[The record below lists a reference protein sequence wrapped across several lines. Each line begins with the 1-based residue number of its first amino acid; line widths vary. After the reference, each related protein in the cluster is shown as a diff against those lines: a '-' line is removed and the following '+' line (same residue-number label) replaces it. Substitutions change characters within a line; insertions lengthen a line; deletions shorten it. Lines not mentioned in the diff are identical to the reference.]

1 MSESEE
7 EDECMDEEQF
17 ISIKNE
23 FYKFREQLSKNI
35 KKTFISSKEGCY
47 LIEDSCIKE
56 LEEGFNDYEL
66 LKRENKIDEKFDY
79 DDFIPEDFTFIN
91 DFSSVINCLKS
102 KKKFKLI
109 SKQLLEEIYDED
121 FLKEKNCIKYYSGK
135 NKLLIE
141 FKDKVENKS
150 ILIIDPL
157 NENEIEK
164 RIYII
169 TNKPEKNG
177 ISLNKLLN
185 EKDKFNNESEEKYNN
200 MTIIPYEIYYN
211 ILKFFVYY
219 FYYEKDLSN
228 DKKEIFKD
236 NEDYYL
242 INNEWLIKFKKYY
255 DYKSSHIKILGKDLK
270 AKYNNLEQNFND
282 NISINKNIIDYNEIN
297 LFDEIINM
305 AIKPK
310 RKILHNIYYFL
321 NSYIITSKMM
331 DIIKS
336 IFKNKE
342 IDVPTQKI
350 KFINNYI
357 YLIYPKKII
366 VGTLDKNN
374 IFNSKYLFAYNST
387 EIFESEKEDLFKTS
401 IEEYLNEFDCKLN
414 NYELQSLTYEDNEK
428 VGKFINI
435 KNDKIIE
442 NQSNKN
448 IIGTENKNNEQPK
461 PKNNSPNKSNEKGKQ
476 EEVKESK
483 KDNSEKNDI
492 INSNEKQ
499 NLLKVNSIQKEK
511 NDNSKNEIEKSNKD
525 KKNIN
530 EHLDKNKE
538 ELNEKNEKLLNSEN
552 DYKKLK
558 TEFSNIENKLKE
570 KEIELKNQLD
580 INELNNKKLE
590 EKEKEIKEFNEKI
603 KQFSIDNNNKEEN
616 INKLNKDIE
625 EKDKLINNL
634 ENSKKELEEKS
645 KKVNEEI
652 KKLKEKKENK
662 KEKQN
667 NKVNELMKE
676 NQKLKEENKDKLDKL
691 TNLYNGL
698 KKDNDELKKKEIEY
712 QQKIQENEKKLKD
725 MDNKEET
732 IKKLTEE
739 IELEKEKNNKNNEIK
754 QKNKNEKNNLNRKIK
769 ELEENE
775 TKCKQELENKNQ
787 EIEELKKSND
797 EILKKKNEEMDDLK
811 TKYEENNS
819 NLVKEI
825 NKLKDEVEQLK
836 QNNSKISSDLEEKI
850 KNNEQLKKES
860 EDFENKKN
868 EIKTKVNEYKKKV
881 SQKLEDKEETIKKL
895 NKEIELEKENNTKI
909 NEQNKILIKDKK
921 DLNAKIEELNKE
933 VKLKNDLNEEK
944 EKLIKEKEDL
954 EEKLNQD
961 IKELK
966 KTNKMNENK
975 IKEYEE
981 RLKESNQKEEEDN
994 KIIKELE
1001 EKNKNNEQLEKENK
1015 SLKEKEIKLEEKI
1028 SEFSKIIEEKNKEI
1042 YDLSE
1047 FKNQVEESEKNI
1059 ILLDEIEKK
1068 ENEIEMKKIE
1078 FEKDKEENERIQ
1090 KENERI
1096 QKENEML
1103 IKKKEEIEKQIKEKK
1118 PLLNY
1123 IEIKTLKEPILIGL
1137 NNIGATCFMNST
1149 LQCLSQTK
1157 ALSDFFLNP
1166 KNENLIQNNNI
1177 AINNKNENKN
1187 DLQLSPVFSDLIKQL
1202 WNIEGSKP
1210 FSPNNFR
1217 IRVEQMN
1224 PLFRQGQPG
1233 DSKDFI
1239 IFILEQLHKELKR
1252 PNKNII
1258 KAPSSKLNQ
1267 YNKNSSFEH
1276 FYYDFQSEL
1285 SIISDVFYGF
1295 NETSNE
1301 CLNCKN
1307 LYNCQGNFNNP
1318 ICYNYGIFNVII
1330 FPLEE
1335 VKNMKNNFMQN
1346 NYIQNN
1352 YMQNNYP
1359 QNNLMNNSF
1368 DCIQN
1373 NLMQNGYM
1381 PNYCMQN
1388 SGNFNTYNSNVQN
1401 IENNNVTLID
1411 CFCYNQKVDKF
1422 TGDNRNYCNICR
1434 QLYDSFYC
1442 SKIFSSP
1449 NVLIL
1454 ILNRG
1459 KGNIFHVNLEFTETI
1474 DISQFVLQ
1482 KDKPQI
1488 IYKLYGV
1495 ITHIG
1500 ESGPNAH
1507 FVASCKSYIDNK
1519 WYRFND
1525 AFVSPINDFQKE
1537 ILYFGIP
1544 YILFY
1549 QRC

>member
-1 MSESEE
+1 
-7 EDECMDEEQF
+7 
-17 ISIKNE
+17 
-23 FYKFREQLSKNI
+23 
-35 KKTFISSKEGCY
+35 
-47 LIEDSCIKE
+47 
-56 LEEGFNDYEL
+56 
-66 LKRENKIDEKFDY
+66 
-79 DDFIPEDFTFIN
+79 
-91 DFSSVINCLKS
+91 
-102 KKKFKLI
+102 
-109 SKQLLEEIYDED
+109 
-121 FLKEKNCIKYYSGK
+121 
-135 NKLLIE
+135 
-141 FKDKVENKS
+141 
-150 ILIIDPL
+150 
-157 NENEIEK
+157 
-164 RIYII
+164 
-169 TNKPEKNG
+169 
-177 ISLNKLLN
+177 
-185 EKDKFNNESEEKYNN
+185 
-200 MTIIPYEIYYN
+200 
-211 ILKFFVYY
+211 
-219 FYYEKDLSN
+219 
-228 DKKEIFKD
+228 
-236 NEDYYL
+236 
-242 INNEWLIKFKKYY
+242 
-255 DYKSSHIKILGKDLK
+255 
-270 AKYNNLEQNFND
+270 
-282 NISINKNIIDYNEIN
+282 
-297 LFDEIINM
+297 
-305 AIKPK
+305 
-310 RKILHNIYYFL
+310 
-321 NSYIITSKMM
+321 
-331 DIIKS
+331 
-336 IFKNKE
+336 
-342 IDVPTQKI
+342 
-350 KFINNYI
+350 
-357 YLIYPKKII
+357 
-366 VGTLDKNN
+366 
-374 IFNSKYLFAYNST
+374 
-387 EIFESEKEDLFKTS
+387 
-401 IEEYLNEFDCKLN
+401 
-414 NYELQSLTYEDNEK
+414 
-428 VGKFINI
+428 
-435 KNDKIIE
+435 
-442 NQSNKN
+442 
-448 IIGTENKNNEQPK
+448 
-461 PKNNSPNKSNEKGKQ
+461 
-476 EEVKESK
+476 
-483 KDNSEKNDI
+483 
-492 INSNEKQ
+492 
-499 NLLKVNSIQKEK
+499 
-511 NDNSKNEIEKSNKD
+511 
-525 KKNIN
+525 
-530 EHLDKNKE
+530 
-538 ELNEKNEKLLNSEN
+538 
-552 DYKKLK
+552 
-558 TEFSNIENKLKE
+558 
-570 KEIELKNQLD
+570 
-580 INELNNKKLE
+580 
-590 EKEKEIKEFNEKI
+590 
-603 KQFSIDNNNKEEN
+603 
-616 INKLNKDIE
+616 
-625 EKDKLINNL
+625 
-634 ENSKKELEEKS
+634 
-645 KKVNEEI
+645 
-652 KKLKEKKENK
+652 
-662 KEKQN
+662 
-667 NKVNELMKE
+667 
-676 NQKLKEENKDKLDKL
+676 
-691 TNLYNGL
+691 
-698 KKDNDELKKKEIEY
+698 
-712 QQKIQENEKKLKD
+712 
-725 MDNKEET
+725 
-732 IKKLTEE
+732 
-739 IELEKEKNNKNNEIK
+739 
-754 QKNKNEKNNLNRKIK
+754 
-769 ELEENE
+769 
-775 TKCKQELENKNQ
+775 
-787 EIEELKKSND
+787 
-797 EILKKKNEEMDDLK
+797 MDDLK

-860 EDFENKKN
+860 EDFENKKI

-966 KTNKMNENK
+966 KTNKINENK

-1015 SLKEKEIKLEEKI
+1015 SLKENEIKLEEKI

-1090 KENERI
+1090 KENE
-1096 QKENEML
+1096 ML
-1103 IKKKEEIEKQIKEKK
+1103 IKKKEEIEKQIKEKQ

-1123 IEIKTLKEPILIGL
+1123 IKIKTLKEPILIGL